1 MVACTLR
8 SWSRLGSMRA
18 GVDLGGTKIDVLIVE
33 REREVLGRRRRPTPT
48 EGGAAAVVAAIART
62 VADAADAAAVGVD
75 QLTGVGVGSPGAVD
89 TAAGT
94 VGFNSNLAGGWTD
107 PYPFAEELVRRVGTR
122 VRVANDVAA
131 AAAAEL
137 ELGAGRDLQSFL
149 AVWWGTGLGGSV
161 VLAGRRWEGNGAAGE
176 LGHTVVKLRG
186 RICPCGRRGCAE
198 AYAGRAAM
206 EARARELH
214 ERGQPT
220 KLFDLMRKAKRDR
233 LTSGVW
239 ERALREDDRL
249 ARELIDDAYDAI
261 AAASASVVNL
271 LDIDGIVLGGGLGTR
286 FGTNATERI
295 RAKMRPHIF
304 NPTRDP
310 PVRPAELGDD
320 GGAIGAALLVR

>member
-1 MVACTLR
+1 
-8 SWSRLGSMRA
+8 MRA

-33 REREVLGRRRRPTPT
+33 REREVRGRVRRPTPT

-62 VADAADAAAVGVD
+62 VADAADAAAVRVD

-122 VRVANDVAA
+122 VRVGNDVAA

-137 ELGAGRDLQSFL
+137 ELGAGRDLPSFL

-186 RICPCGRRGCAE
+186 RLCPCGRRGCAE

-206 EARARELH
+206 EARARQLH

-220 KLFDLMRKAKRDR
+220 KLFDLMRKANRDR

-249 ARELIDDAYDAI
+249 AHELIDDAYDAI